1 VREGVAI
8 ATYLRPWEAELARQS
23 LDQAGIPA
31 WVHGP
36 GVDDPYRTGPVRLM
50 VPAEWAEDA
59 HLVLADTVPADDD
72 DDLERAHRRPVWVVV
87 VAAIVAVGLLI
98 PAVPAFLWVPILAL
112 ALFGLVL
119 WQLVRPAPPHRD

>member
-1 VREGVAI
+1 MREGVAI
-8 ATYLRPWEAELARQS
+8 ATYLRPWEAEMARQS

-31 WVHGP
+31 WVQGA

-50 VPAEWAEDA
+50 VPTEWAEDA

-72 DDLERAHRRPVWVVV
+72 DLERARRRPVWVVV
-87 VAAIVAVGLLI
+87 VAALVAAGLLI

-112 ALFGLVL
+112 SLFGLVL
-119 WQLVRPAPPHRD
+119 WQLVRPAPPNRD